1 MSHKVHPKIFRTK
14 DLRDWDSR
22 WLDMKNLKKFLE
34 EDYKIRKL
42 LDSKIDRFSNER
54 IEVERSPGKLNI
66 IISSARPGLII
77 GRGGGGVEEL
87 KRLIA
92 KKILSGDKRK
102 ELKIEIREIKNPWLS
117 ARIAGQWIAQQL
129 EKRIS
134 HRKALKQ
141 ALSKIM
147 ANKEAKG
154 ARVEVAG
161 RLDGAEIAR
170 RTWLKEGRMP
180 RQNLRADIDYA
191 NVEAHCTY
199 GRLGIKVWIYKGEK
213 FSE

>member
-1 MSHKVHPKIFRTK
+1 MTHKVHPKIFRIR
-14 DLRDWDSR
+14 DLADWSSR
-22 WLDMKNLKKFLE
+22 WIDLKNFSKYLKEDFEIRKFLNN
-34 EDYKIRKL
+34 KL
-42 LDSKIDRFSNER
+42 DRIGIEKIDIERF
-54 IEVERSPGKLNI
+54 PGKLVVI
-66 IISSARPGLII
+66 VFSARPGLII

-87 KRLIA
+87 KKMILKRIFA
-92 KKILSGDKRK
+92 AEKKKD
-102 ELKIEIREIKNPWLS
+102 LKIEIREIKNPWTS
-117 ARIAGQWIAQQL
+117 AKISGLWIAQQL

-141 ALSKIM
+141 ALAKIM
-147 ANKEAKG
+147 ANKEVKG

-191 NVEAHCTY
+191 NVEAHCVY